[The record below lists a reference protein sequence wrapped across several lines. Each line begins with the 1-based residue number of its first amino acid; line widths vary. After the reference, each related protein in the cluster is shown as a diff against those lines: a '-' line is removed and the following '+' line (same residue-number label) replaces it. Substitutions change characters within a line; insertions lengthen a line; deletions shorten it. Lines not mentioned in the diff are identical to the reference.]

1 MFTNMYTNMCVQICV
16 YKYVCTKKIFKYSN
30 LIKTKKIIKTENQ
43 KTFYI
48 FDRLLQKEANE

>member
-1 MFTNMYTNMCVQICV
+1 MCVQ
-16 YKYVCTKKIFKYSN
+16 KEIFKYSN